1 MASVT
6 TFGGALLPPFF
17 PTGMTN
23 DSVSDERRRA
33 TDAGVSRRGTLKAIG
48 AASAGISTA
57 LAGCVGSAFG
67 KSKTLTVDYHPY
79 YSEAF
84 SALVIRHGDLWE
96 RHLPDEYEVEWHA
109 VLQGAPTVNRLISGQ
124 TDLGYM
130 GDNPAIISA
139 ANEDTPIRVV
149 GLSGYSM
156 GQQGNLCVVR
166 NGADVDSVEDLD
178 GREVN
183 VTQGTLSHRFLLT
196 VLANEDVD
204 VTIRDQDINT
214 IVTNLREGSIDVAF
228 GWEPSMSR
236 VVNQAEAARYLFT
249 GAEYDE
255 PDLGALVMPDSL
267 IEEEPEAAKG
277 WLKAELEAKHVL
289 ATDEERALDL
299 GMQEDD
305 LSRDLERETV
315 RATLYDNL
323 EVNPDVDRQ
332 HFYTDFS
339 SVEPARELLTESGP
353 EFLLEEAG
361 VIDRAPPADRFD
373 ADLLGE
379 AIDELED
386 EVDWDPHRAGG
397 ST

>member
-1 MASVT
+1 MDSWRTDDQSRRIRNRAGET
-6 TFGGALLPPFF
+6 T
-17 PTGMTN
+17 
-23 DSVSDERRRA
+23 
-33 TDAGVSRRGTLKAIG
+33 GVSRRSALKAVAATGIG
-48 AASAGISTA
+48 LPA
-57 LAGCVGSAFG
+57 LAGCLGGGIRDASE
-67 KSKTLTVDYHPY
+67 TLTVDYHPY

-84 SALVIRHGDLWE
+84 SALVIRHGELWE
-96 RHLPDEYEVEWHA
+96 NHLPDDYDVEWHA

-139 ANEDTPIRVV
+139 TNKDTPLRVV

-166 NGADVDSVEDLD
+166 NGADVESVADLD

-196 VLANEDVD
+196 VIEEEDLD

-214 IVTNLREGSIDVAF
+214 IVTNLREGDIDVAF

-236 VVNQAEAARYLFT
+236 IVTQAEAARYLFT

-255 PDLGALVMPDSL
+255 SDLGAIVMPDSL
-267 IEEEPEAAKG
+267 IEERPEVAKG

-289 ATDEERALDL
+289 ETEPDRALDL
-299 GMQEDD
+299 GMEESE

-315 RATLYDNL
+315 RSTLYENL
-323 EVNPDVDRQ
+323 EVNPDVERLQ
-332 HFYTDFS
+332 FYTDFS
-339 SVEPARELLTESGP
+339 AVEPARELLTKTGP

-361 VIDRAPPADRFD
+361 VIDNAPSSDRFGT
-373 ADLLGE
+373 DLLDE
-379 AIDELED
+379 AIEELEAD
-386 EVDWDPHRAGG
+386 VDWDPRRVGE
-397 ST
+397 SQ

>member
-1 MASVT
+1 MNPWRTDDQSQRIDNRAEET
-6 TFGGALLPPFF
+6 T
-17 PTGMTN
+17 
-23 DSVSDERRRA
+23 
-33 TDAGVSRRGTLKAIG
+33 GVSRRSALKTVTA
-48 AASAGISTA
+48 AGIGLPA
-57 LAGCVGSAFG
+57 LAGCLGG
-67 KSKTLTVDYHPY
+67 EIRDDSKTLTVDYHPY

-84 SALVIRHGDLWE
+84 SALVIRHGNLWE
-96 RHLPDEYEVEWHA
+96 NHLPDDYDVEWHA

-139 ANEDTPIRVV
+139 ANEDTPLRVA

-166 NGADVDSVEDLD
+166 DGADVESAADLD

-196 VLANEDVD
+196 VIEEEDLD

-214 IVTNLREGSIDVAF
+214 IVTNLREGDIDIAF
-228 GWEPSMSR
+228 GWEPSMAR
-236 VVNQAEAARYLFT
+236 VVTQAEAARYLFT

-255 PDLGALVMPDSL
+255 PDLGAIVMPDSL
-267 IEEEPEAAKG
+267 IEERPEVAKG

-289 ATDEERALDL
+289 ETEPDRALDL
-299 GMQEDD
+299 GMEESE

-315 RATLYDNL
+315 RSTLYENL
-323 EVNPDVDRQ
+323 AVNPDVERLQ
-332 HFYTDFS
+332 FYTDFS
-339 SVEPARELLTESGP
+339 AVEPARELLTETGP

-361 VIDRAPPADRFD
+361 VIDDAPSIDRFGT
-373 ADLLGE
+373 DLLAE
-379 AIDELED
+379 AIEELEAD
-386 EVDWDPHRAGG
+386 VDWDPRRVGE
-397 ST
+397 SQ